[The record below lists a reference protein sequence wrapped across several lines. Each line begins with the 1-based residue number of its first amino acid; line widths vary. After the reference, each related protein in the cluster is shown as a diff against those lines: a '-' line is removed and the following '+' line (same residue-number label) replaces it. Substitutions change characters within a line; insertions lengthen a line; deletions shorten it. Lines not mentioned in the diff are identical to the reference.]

1 MKISIV
7 YESNY
12 GHTAK
17 VAEAA
22 ATGARSVKGTEVAL
36 VRIGDDGAAD
46 LDALT
51 ASDAI
56 IFGSPTYN
64 GAPGWRMKRF
74 FESTTT
80 PIWTK
85 LAWRDKLA
93 AGFTNSGALSGDKL
107 GTLVSMA
114 LFAGQ
119 NGMTWVNLD
128 MLPASG
134 DAGELNRLGSW
145 LGVMTQSDDASPEL
159 TPPPGDLKTAE
170 HLGRRVAEMA
180 ARFAATAA

>member
-1 MKISIV
+1 MKIAIV

-17 VAEAA
+17 VAEAVA
-22 ATGARSVKGTEVAL
+22 AGARSIAGTDVTLVK
-36 VRIGDDGAAD
+36 IGDDGTAD

-64 GAPGWRMKRF
+64 GALGWRMKRF
-74 FESTTT
+74 FESTTG
-80 PIWTK
+80 PVWTK
-85 LAWRDKLA
+85 LAWRDKIA

-107 GTLVSMA
+107 GTLISIA
-114 LFAGQ
+114 LFAAQ

-134 DAGELNRLGSW
+134 DDNQLNRLGSW
-145 LGVMTQSDDASPEL
+145 LGVMTRSDDAPADV
-159 TPPPGDLKTAE
+159 TPPEGDLKTAE
-170 HLGRRVAEMA
+170 YLGRRVAQLT
-180 ARFAATAA
+180 ARFVRGAT